1 MQPPPGTL
9 MIFPSQIR
17 TAYVHPMPDRC
28 RTVMVSALNKAV
40 LAKIR
45 ASDIR
50 SYRSASA
57 VYLTASSETSQTA
70 SAGVSSNAGPS
81 SGTGVYIDGPP
92 GSDRIF
98 KVSPRWIIAY
108 LVLAVG
114 NISNTHSL
122 SF

>member
-1 MQPPPGTL
+1 MV
-9 MIFPSQIR
+9 FPSQIR
-17 TAYVHPMPDRC
+17 TAYMHPMPDRC
-28 RTVMVSALNKAV
+28 RTVIVSALKKAV
-40 LAKIR
+40 LTKIR

-57 VYLTASSETSQTA
+57 VYLTASSETGQSVTA
-70 SAGVSSNAGPS
+70 SAGVSSSAGPS
-81 SGTGVYIDGPP
+81 SGTGVFIDGPP